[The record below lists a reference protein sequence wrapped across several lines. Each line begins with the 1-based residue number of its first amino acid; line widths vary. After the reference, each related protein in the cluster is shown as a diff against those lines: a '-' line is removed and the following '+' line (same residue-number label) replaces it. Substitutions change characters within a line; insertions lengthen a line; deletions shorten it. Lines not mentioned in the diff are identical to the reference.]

1 MGLFRNRKI
10 EEADIHLTREGILR
24 RGRILVIDDE
34 RPDLI
39 DDLKRARFAVD
50 YEPDITKDNL
60 SVIDST
66 TYDLVILDFG
76 NVGKSFGNNEG
87 LDLLKYIKRVNRSVV
102 VLAYTS
108 KSLGTDHADFFR
120 MADGVLSKDAGIT
133 DSQEKIEEALRKAL
147 SIPNMWSGML
157 HSMNVAPGGERDQEW
172 QHLYMRGLTK
182 PSKFKELR
190 QKIASA
196 AGSEGAQKVGLTIL
210 EKLIEVGIGAA
221 LAQK

>member
-1 MGLFRNRKI
+1 MSWFKTRKI
-10 EEADIHLTREGILR
+10 EEAEIHLTRENLLR
-24 RGRILVIDDE
+24 RGRILIIDDE

-50 YEPDITKDNL
+50 YEPDITKENL
-60 SVIDST
+60 SVIDSQ

-76 NVGKSFGNNEG
+76 NVGKSFGTNEG
-87 LDLLKYIKRVNRSVV
+87 LDILKYIKRVNPSIV

-108 KSLGTDHADFFR
+108 RSLGTEHAEFFR

-147 SIPNMWSGML
+147 SVPNLWSGML
-157 HSMNVAPGGERDQEW
+157 KSMHIAPGSEKDQEW
-172 QHLYMRGLTK
+172 QNLYMRGLTK
-182 PSKFKELR
+182 PSKLKELR
-190 QKIASA
+190 QKIASV
-196 AGSEGAQKVGLTIL
+196 AGSEGAQKIATTIL

-221 LAQK
+221 VGSK

>member
-10 EEADIHLTREGILR
+10 EEAEIHLTREHLLR
-24 RGRILVIDDE
+24 RGRILIIDDE
-34 RPDLI
+34 RPELI
-39 DDLKRARFAVD
+39 DDLKRARFAVN
-50 YEPDITKDNL
+50 YEPDITKENL

-66 TYDLVILDFG
+66 TYDLIILDFG
-76 NVGKSFGNNEG
+76 NVGRSFGPNEG
-87 LDLLKYIKRVNRSVV
+87 LDLLKYIKRVNPSVI

-133 DSQEKIEEALRKAL
+133 ESQEKIEEALRKAL
-147 SIPNMWSGML
+147 SVPNMWSGML
-157 HSMNVAPGGERDQEW
+157 HSMHVAPGSEKDMEW
-172 QHLYMRGLTK
+172 QHLYVRAMTK
-182 PSKFKELR
+182 PSKLKELR

-196 AGSEGAQKVGLTIL
+196 AGSEGPQKVGLTIL

-221 LAQK
+221 LGK